1 MKNIAVIGYGVIGK
15 RVADAINVQDDMNLV
30 GVCDV
35 ISDWRIQTAIKK
47 GYSVF
52 AATGQA
58 MGQMKMSEI
67 PVAGSMQNL
76 LGQVDLVVDCT
87 PKNIAAKNVEVYKKQ
102 GIKFILQGGEK
113 HETTGHSFSAENNYK
128 SAVNLDATR
137 VVSCNTTSILRT
149 LTALKRAD
157 LLDYARGTLLRR
169 ATDPWESHL
178 GGIMNTMVPEKE
190 IPSHQGPDAQS
201 VDPDLDVITSAVKV
215 PQTLSHMHYWNVKL
229 KKEASKE
236 EVLNAFKT
244 STRIKLIHY
253 DQGLVSNN
261 TIKEMFMDMG
271 RPWGDMYEVALW
283 EDMLK
288 VVGDELFYA
297 YVVDN
302 QAIVIPETIDAIRAL
317 TGIDSDG
324 NKSIAKTNK
333 SLGIN
338 Q

>member
-15 RVADAINVQDDMNLV
+15 RVADAINVQDDMNLI

-35 ISDWRIQTAIKK
+35 ISDWRIQNAIRKE
-47 GYSVF
+47 YDIY
-52 AATGQA
+52 AATA
-58 MGQMKMSEI
+58 EAENEMKAASI
-67 PVAGSMQNL
+67 SVKGNL
-76 LGQVDLVVDCT
+76 QDLLKKIDLVVDCT
-87 PKNIAAKNVEVYKKQ
+87 PKNIAAKNVEIYKKQ

-113 HETTGHSFSAENNYK
+113 HHTTGHSFSAENNYQ
-128 SAVNLDATR
+128 SAINLDATR

-178 GGIMNTMVPEKE
+178 GGIMNTMVPEKD

-215 PQTLSHMHYWNVKL
+215 PETLSHMHYWNVKL
-229 KKEASKE
+229 KKQATKE

-244 STRIKLIHY
+244 STRIKLINY

-261 TIKEMFMDMG
+261 TIKEMFLDMG

-317 TGIDSDG
+317 TGIETDAA
-324 NKSIAKTNK
+324 KSIAKTNL
-333 SLGIN
+333 SLGII
-338 Q
+338 